1 MMKLTLEEPRI
12 LVDSVNVVS
21 ELVNDV
27 IFKIDKNQ
35 IKLVAMDPANVAMVN
50 FTLLSSAFS
59 AYQVDKPVS
68 IAINLDAFKTILRRV
83 KPSDVLTME
92 LDEEK
97 HRLRIQLKS
106 EATRTFNL
114 ALIDMED
121 KEHKIPELT
130 FPVKIET
137 LSYRFDEAVQDM
149 DVVSES
155 VALVAMKDSFVV
167 EAESNMN
174 DARTELHA
182 DEETTIKSPGKD
194 PVKAKYSIEYLKK
207 ILKGAKLSNKMTL
220 QFNKDYPLKVD
231 YLVKDKVQLSFILAP
246 RVAND

>member
-1 MMKLTLEEPRI
+1 MKLTLEEPRI
-12 LVDSVNVVS
+12 LVDSIAVIG

-27 IFKIDKNQ
+27 IFKVDKNQ
-35 IKLVAMDPANVAMVN
+35 IKLIAMDPANVAMVI
-50 FTLLSSAFS
+50 FTLLSSAFT
-59 AYQVDKPVS
+59 AYNVEKPVS
-68 IAINLDAFKTILRRV
+68 VAVNLDALKTILRRS
-83 KPSDVLTME
+83 KPSDVLTIE

-97 HRLRIQLKS
+97 RRLKVQLKS

-121 KEHKIPELT
+121 KEQKIPELT
-130 FPVKIET
+130 FPVKVET

-155 VALVAMKDSFVV
+155 VALVAMKDAFVV
-167 EAESNMN
+167 EAESNLN
-174 DARTELHA
+174 DARTEIHS

-194 PVKAKYSIEYLKK
+194 PIKAKYSIEYLKK
-207 ILKGAKLSNKMTL
+207 MLKGGKLANKMTL

-231 YLVKDKVQLSFILAP
+231 YLVKDKLQLTFILAP

>member
-1 MMKLTLEEPRI
+1 MKLTLEEPRI
-12 LVDSVNVVS
+12 LVDSVNVIS

-27 IFKIDKNQ
+27 IFKVDKNQ

-50 FTLLSSAFS
+50 FTLLSSAFTE
-59 AYQVDKPVS
+59 YKVDKPVS
-68 IAINLDAFKTILRRV
+68 VAINLDAFKTILRRV
-83 KPSDVLTME
+83 KPSDVLTIA

-97 HRLRIQLKS
+97 HRLNLQLKS

-130 FPVKIET
+130 FPVKVET

-155 VALVAMKDSFVV
+155 VALVAMKDVLFV
-167 EAESNMN
+167 EAESNLN
-174 DARTELHA
+174 DAKTELRA
-182 DEETTIKSPGKD
+182 DGETTIKSPGKD

-207 ILKGAKLSNKMTL
+207 ILKGAKLANKMTI

-231 YLVKDKVQLSFILAP
+231 YLVKDKLQLSFILAP

>member
-1 MMKLTLEEPRI
+1 MKLTLEEPRI
-12 LVDSVNVVS
+12 LVDSIGVIG

-27 IFKIDKNQ
+27 IFKVDKNQ
-35 IKLVAMDPANVAMVN
+35 IKLIAMDPANVAMVI
-50 FTLLSSAFS
+50 FTLLSSAFTQY
-59 AYQVDKPVS
+59 AVEKPVS
-68 IAINLDAFKTILRRV
+68 LAVNLDALKTILRRS
-83 KPSDVLTME
+83 KPSDVLTIE

-97 HRLRIQLKS
+97 RRLKVQLKS

-121 KEHKIPELT
+121 KEQKIPELT
-130 FPVKIET
+130 FPVKVET

-155 VALVAMKDSFVV
+155 VALVAMKDAFVV
-167 EAESNMN
+167 EAESNLN
-174 DARTELHA
+174 DARTEMHA
-182 DEETTIKSPGKD
+182 DEETTIKSPGKE

-207 ILKGAKLSNKMTL
+207 MLKGSKLANKMTL

-231 YLVKDKVQLSFILAP
+231 YLVKDKLQLSFILAP